1 MEQRYLT
8 SNGPEVTGQR
18 TTYSWD
24 ADPDGGTGGF
34 WAGRLAKI
42 EHGSGLVE
50 KFRYTVAGLTASKS
64 QSLGQTT
71 PLVTPATVDYAYNDE
86 GRPTAIAYP
95 ESGFIGTNGAYYP
108 RPRLT
113 LSYSYNA
120 SGMLYGVNRADTGL
134 ALITNAQY
142 GIGGRLSS
150 VSRPQS
156 LTLDANSLLPTA
168 ANDVSDEAYLY
179 NALGQVTS
187 QSWAGVSKQYNFTAG
202 ANDGR
207 VSQIVSSPGE
217 TVNYTFDSLGRLST
231 AATASPA
238 WGLSWGYDGF
248 GNRLQQNV
256 TKGTAISVQM
266 SVDPTTNRLLRSD
279 IAYDSNGNLT
289 NWTSAQ
295 GTVALTYDIENRVT
309 QVTAPNGVETYD
321 YTAKN
326 QRVVKNYPN
335 NGSLQSKMEVYGAG
349 SDLLGEYNICAIT
362 GGQYQ
367 GSYALCNPYQRIYFA
382 GRLMLRQTSTPQMT
396 AINTDR
402 LGSAI
407 QTFPYGDTL
416 STVEPDKE
424 SFATYTRDGVD
435 GLDYAQ
441 NRYYS
446 STWGR
451 FLSADPYQASGGAGN
466 PGSWNRYSYVHND
479 PTNLMDRRGLMA
491 QGPDASSDHIEQNIG
506 GWIGLMGSIWGLYD
520 SWAHHEYFSSP
531 MVSGPDYSREGGVG
545 GGPGRGLG
553 IKHLNSIANGGF
565 QSKDTCQKFLAALG
579 GQASVETLSKQIMQM
594 ALAATSYIFD
604 GPSSSTPLSSDAFPG
619 IASPGV
625 RTVGDWFSGNAGAQA
640 LSQYSG
646 AAIWLRMGDWEP
658 ALGGLVPSS
667 FEGAYGAGTM
677 MHELLHKQGVGG
689 GFSHTQLTIAL
700 ANVGIAPGSYSL
712 GHNAISDQIGRIC
725 F

>member
-64 QSLGQTT
+64 QSLSQTT

-86 GRPTAIAYP
+86 GQPTAIAYP
-95 ESGFIGTNGAYYP
+95 EAGFIGTNGAYYP

-179 NALGQVTS
+179 NALGQMTS

-295 GTVALTYDIENRVT
+295 GAVALTYDIENRVT

-335 NGSLQSKMEVYGAG
+335 NGSLQSKMDVYGAG

-416 STVEPDKE
+416 SAVDPDRE

-451 FLSADPYQASGGAGN
+451 FLSADPYQASAKGAN
-466 PGSWNRYSYVHND
+466 DPATPQSWNRYSYVLND
-479 PTNLMDRRGLMA
+479 PGNYLDPKGTNLQA
-491 QGPDASSDHIEQNIG
+491 P
-506 GWIGLMGSIWGLYD
+506 
-520 SWAHHEYFSSP
+520 SWVCEYFG
-531 MVSGPDYSREGGVG
+531 VCFLLSRAAAAAGAAGATTFAG
-545 GGPGRGLG
+545 
-553 IKHLNSIANGGF
+553 
-565 QSKDTCQKFLAALG
+565 AAL
-579 GQASVETLSKQIMQM
+579 AYCRTRSAFLRWWRTC
-594 ALAATSYIFD
+594 
-604 GPSSSTPLSSDAFPG
+604 PLRARP
-619 IASPGV
+619 
-625 RTVGDWFSGNAGAQA
+625 T
-640 LSQYSG
+640 
-646 AAIWLRMGDWEP
+646 
-658 ALGGLVPSS
+658 
-667 FEGAYGAGTM
+667 
-677 MHELLHKQGVGG
+677 
-689 GFSHTQLTIAL
+689 
-700 ANVGIAPGSYSL
+700 
-712 GHNAISDQIGRIC
+712 
-725 F
+725 